1 MVRIINDI
9 WNAMIYYNVYKYIIH
24 YHGQFILL
32 GKLAKYIYVIFTKIV
47 LTVAKYFFLLNYD
60 NILVNLVFFS
70 FFISVPN
77 LVLTLI
83 NSQFS
88 LGVL

>member
-32 GKLAKYIYVIFTKIV
+32 GKLAKYIYVIF
-47 LTVAKYFFLLNYD
+47 
-60 NILVNLVFFS
+60 
-70 FFISVPN
+70 
-77 LVLTLI
+77 
-83 NSQFS
+83 
-88 LGVL
+88 